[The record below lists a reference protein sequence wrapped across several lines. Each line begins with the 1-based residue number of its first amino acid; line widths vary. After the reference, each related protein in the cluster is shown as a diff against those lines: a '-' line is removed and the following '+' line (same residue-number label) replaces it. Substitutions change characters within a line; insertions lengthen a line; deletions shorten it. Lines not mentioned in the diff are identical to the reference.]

1 MAQMTV
7 QPREIP
13 PSKDGSNGGGGP
25 VWQTLSVDEA
35 LRQQGS
41 DAAHGLSAAEAASR
55 LEKYGPNA
63 FAQAKK
69 APGWLQFARQY
80 KDTMQ
85 IVLLVAGLISGFI
98 VHQWGSALMLL
109 LLTVVNALLG
119 MRQEGKAEASIAA
132 LQKMM
137 IIKAKVRRDGQ
148 LTELPAEQLV
158 PGDVVVLEAG
168 DRVPAD
174 GRIIRS
180 ATLEIAEAA
189 LTGESVPVGKTTEPV
204 AKADTPLGDRTDM
217 AYMNTE
223 VTRGAG
229 EIVVTATGMSTEVGH
244 ISGLLQA
251 EGIEKTPLTKEL
263 DTLTNQIL
271 IIAAVALLASTL
283 IGLSRGIPWETLFVN
298 GIAFAVGAI
307 PTGLPMVVTYLLA
320 VGAIALAEAGA
331 IMKRL
336 RSVETLGST
345 TAANSD
351 KTGTLTLNQMT
362 ATELVLPGRRF
373 AITGEGYSTSG
384 QITGLGDTN
393 PMDLTPY
400 LHPMAL
406 AADAVAKQGELVG
419 DPTEGALVVLAA
431 KGGVDPVTVR
441 EAYPRL
447 AEVPFDAAYKLM
459 ATFHRMK
466 DEDGRE
472 VVRCMVKGAPDQL
485 LGRSSYALDADQK
498 KVEIGPL
505 RPEFE
510 AANERL
516 GKQGLRVMAVARR
529 DLDPAT
535 FDPSGDLLSLVTDL
549 TMLGLVGIIDP
560 PRPEVKVAIA
570 KAKEAGI
577 RVRMITGDHAVTA
590 AAIARELGIDGR
602 ALTGAEFAALS
613 DDDLQKQI
621 PEIGVIARVTPEDK
635 VRLVDLLKRTG
646 NVVAMTGDGVNDAPA
661 LKAADIGVAMGIT
674 GTDVSKEAAVMVLTD
689 DNFATIIRAIEIGR
703 KLYENLMKYIRLQM
717 ASLFGFI
724 ALFLVAAILN
734 ILHGAPISALGVL
747 WVNFTVIVFMAIG
760 LGTGEASPDIMSRP
774 PRQVGAKIIP
784 RRLMTILVV
793 AGVAMALSTL
803 ATTEFAVISGWGDAV
818 AQTIALTT
826 FSFACIFLGLACNDE
841 LTTVFSKDLLDND
854 TLVKWTGW
862 SVLATFLIVELELM
876 NRLFGTTGL
885 DVGQWVLCAVA
896 GSLVLWVMEV
906 VKIFQRRS
914 ASSSQVAEASQAPA
928 IAGSSADGR

>member
-1 MAQMTV
+1 MAQTTV
-7 QPREIP
+7 EPRVKQP
-13 PSKDGSNGGGGP
+13 STNGANGVGP
-25 VWQTLSVDEA
+25 AWQTLAVDEA
-35 LRQQGS
+35 LRQQGT

-55 LEKYGPNA
+55 LQQFGPNS

-69 APGWLQFARQY
+69 TPGWLQFVRQY

-85 IVLLVAGLISGFI
+85 IVLVVAAAVSGLV
-98 VHQWGSALMLL
+98 VQQWASALMLL
-109 LLTVVNALLG
+109 LLTIVNALLG

-158 PGDVVVLEAG
+158 PGDVVALEAG

-174 GRIIRS
+174 GRIIRA

-189 LTGESVPVGKTTEPV
+189 LTGESLPVSKSMEAV

-229 EIVVTATGMSTEVGH
+229 EIVVTATGMATEVGH
-244 ISGLLQA
+244 ISGLLQS

-263 DTLTNQIL
+263 DSLTNQIL
-271 IIAAVALLASTL
+271 IIAGVALAASTL
-283 IGLSRGIPWETLFVN
+283 LGLSRGVPWETLFVN
-298 GIAFAVGAI
+298 GIAFAIGAI

-320 VGAIALAEAGA
+320 IGAVALAEAGA

-393 PMDLTPY
+393 PMDLAPY
-400 LHPMAL
+400 LLPMAL
-406 AADAVAKQGELVG
+406 ASDAVAKNGSLVG

-431 KGGVDPVTVR
+431 KGGVDPSTVR

-447 AEVPFDAAYKLM
+447 AVLPFDSAYKLM

-466 DEDGRE
+466 DENGRE
-472 VVRCMVKGAPDQL
+472 VVRCLVKGAPDQL
-485 LGRSSYALDADQK
+485 LGRASYGLDANQRQ
-498 KVEIGPL
+498 VEIGSVRL
-505 RPEFE
+505 ELE

-516 GKQGLRVMAVARR
+516 GTQGLRVMAVARR
-529 DLDPAT
+529 DFDPAT
-535 FDPSGDLLSLVTDL
+535 FDPSGDMLALVTNL
-549 TMLGLVGIIDP
+549 TMLALVGIIDP
-560 PRPEVKVAIA
+560 PRPEAKTAIA
-570 KAKEAGI
+570 KAKAAGI
-577 RVRMITGDHAVTA
+577 RARMITGDHAVTA
-590 AAIARELGIDGR
+590 AAIARELGIEGR
-602 ALTGAEFAALS
+602 AITGAQFAALS
-613 DDDLQKQI
+613 DDELINQI

-635 VRLVDLLKRTG
+635 VRLVDILKRTG

-674 GTDVSKEAAVMVLTD
+674 GTDVSKEAAVMILTD
-689 DNFATIIRAIEIGR
+689 DNFATIIKAIEIGR
-703 KLYENLMKYIRLQM
+703 KLYDNLMKYIRLQM

-724 ALFLVAAILN
+724 AVFLVSALLN
-734 ILHGAPISALGVL
+734 ILSGAPISALGVL
-747 WVNFTVIVFMAIG
+747 WVNFTVIVFLAIG
-760 LGTGEASPDIMSRP
+760 LGLGAGSPDIMNRP
-774 PRQVGAKIIP
+774 PRKVGAKIIP
-784 RRLMTILVV
+784 RGLMMILVL
-793 AGVAMALSTL
+793 AGLAMAASTL
-803 ATTEFAVISGWGDAV
+803 FTTQYAIIAGWGNPV

-826 FSFACIFLGLACNDE
+826 FSFACLFLGLACNDE
-841 LTTVFSKDLLDND
+841 LTSVFSRDLLHND
-854 TLVKWTGW
+854 KLMQMAGW
-862 SVLATFLIVELELM
+862 SILAIFLIVEMDFL
-876 NRLFGTTGL
+876 NRLFATTNL
-885 DVGQWVLCAVA
+885 NVGQWVFCAVA
-896 GSLVLWVMEV
+896 GSLVLWVMEL
-906 VKIFQRRS
+906 VKIFQRHAA
-914 ASSSQVAEASQAPA
+914 ASRRAAAEASVAPTVA
-928 IAGSSADGR
+928 

>member
-1 MAQMTV
+1 MAQTTV
-7 QPREIP
+7 EPRGNQA
-13 PSKDGSNGGGGP
+13 STNGASGDGP
-25 VWQTLSVDEA
+25 AWQTLSVDEA
-35 LRQQGS
+35 LRQEGS

-55 LEKYGPNA
+55 LQKFGPNA

-69 APGWLQFARQY
+69 APGWLQFVRQY

-85 IVLLVAGLISGFI
+85 IVLLVAGVISGFI
-98 VHQWGSALMLL
+98 VHQWGSALMLV
-109 LLTVVNALLG
+109 LLTIVNALLG

-137 IIKAKVRRDGQ
+137 IIKAKVRRDGE
-148 LTELPAEQLV
+148 LVILPAEQLV

-174 GRIIRS
+174 GRIITS

-189 LTGESVPVGKTTEPV
+189 LTGESLPVSKSTEAI

-229 EIVVTATGMSTEVGH
+229 EIVVTATGMATEVGH
-244 ISGLLQA
+244 ISGLLQG

-263 DTLTNQIL
+263 DSLTNQIL
-271 IIAAVALLASTL
+271 IIAAVALLISTL
-283 IGLSRGIPWETLFVN
+283 IGFSRGVPWETLFVN

-307 PTGLPMVVTYLLA
+307 PTGLPMVITYLLA
-320 VGAIALAEAGA
+320 MGAIALAEAGA

-400 LHPMAL
+400 LLPMAL
-406 AADAVAKQGELVG
+406 ASDAVAKQGQLVG
-419 DPTEGALVVLAA
+419 DPTEGALIVLAS

-441 EAYPRL
+441 EMYPRL
-447 AEVPFDAAYKLM
+447 AVLPFDSAYKLM

-485 LGRSSYALDADQK
+485 IGRSAYGLTGDQER
-498 KVEIGPL
+498 VDINSL
-505 RPEFE
+505 RLELE

-516 GKQGLRVMAVARR
+516 GAQGLRVMAVARR
-529 DLDPAT
+529 DFDPAT
-535 FDPSGDLLSLVTDL
+535 FDPSGDMLSLVTDL
-549 TMLGLVGIIDP
+549 TMLALVGIIDP
-560 PRPEVKVAIA
+560 PRPEVKIAIA
-570 KAKEAGI
+570 KAKAAGI

-590 AAIARELGIDGR
+590 AAIAGVLGIDGR
-602 ALTGAEFAALS
+602 AITGAQFAALS
-613 DDDLQKQI
+613 DDDLKQQI
-621 PEIGVIARVTPEDK
+621 DEIGVIARVTPEDK
-635 VRLVDLLKRTG
+635 VRLVDILKQKG

-674 GTDVSKEAAVMVLTD
+674 GTDVSKEAAVMILTD
-689 DNFATIIRAIEIGR
+689 DNFATIIKAIEIGR
-703 KLYENLMKYIRLQM
+703 TLYDNLMTYIRLQM

-724 ALFLVAAILN
+724 VLFLVASLFN
-734 ILHGAPISALGVL
+734 ILSGAPISALGVL
-747 WVNFTVIVFMAIG
+747 WVNFTVIVFLAIG
-760 LGTGEASPDIMSRP
+760 LGTGEASPAIMDRP
-774 PRQVGAKIIP
+774 PRQSGVKIIP
-784 RRLMTILVV
+784 RGLMAILVL
-793 AGVAMALSTL
+793 AGIAMAVSTL
-803 ATTEFAVISGWGDAV
+803 VITQYALMMGWGNLV
-818 AQTIALTT
+818 AQTISLTT
-826 FSFACIFLGLACNDE
+826 FSFACIFLGLACNDD
-841 LTTVFSKDLLDND
+841 LTSVFSRDLLHND
-854 TLVKWTGW
+854 TLMKWTGW
-862 SVLATFLIVELELM
+862 SLLATFLVVELDLL
-876 NRLFGTTGL
+876 NRLFLTVGL
-885 DVGQWVLCAVA
+885 SVGQWVLCAVA
-896 GSLVLWVMEV
+896 GSLVLWVMEI

-914 ASSSQVAEASQAPA
+914 AASKRPAAATDAPA
-928 IAGSSADGR
+928 LAGH

>member
-1 MAQMTV
+1 
-7 QPREIP
+7 
-13 PSKDGSNGGGGP
+13 
-25 VWQTLSVDEA
+25 
-35 LRQQGS
+35 
-41 DAAHGLSAAEAASR
+41 
-55 LEKYGPNA
+55 
-63 FAQAKK
+63 
-69 APGWLQFARQY
+69 
-80 KDTMQ
+80 
-85 IVLLVAGLISGFI
+85 
-98 VHQWGSALMLL
+98 MLL
-109 LLTVVNALLG
+109 LLTIVNALLG

-158 PGDVVVLEAG
+158 PGDVVALEAG

-174 GRIIRS
+174 GRIIRA

-189 LTGESVPVGKTTEPV
+189 LTGESLPVSKSMEAV

-229 EIVVTATGMSTEVGH
+229 EIVVTATGMATEVGH
-244 ISGLLQA
+244 ISGLLQS

-263 DTLTNQIL
+263 DSLTNQIL
-271 IIAAVALLASTL
+271 IIAGVALAASTL
-283 IGLSRGIPWETLFVN
+283 LGLSRGVPWETLFVN
-298 GIAFAVGAI
+298 GIAFAIGAI

-320 VGAIALAEAGA
+320 IGAVALAEAGA

-393 PMDLTPY
+393 PMDLAPY
-400 LHPMAL
+400 LLPMAL
-406 AADAVAKQGELVG
+406 ASDAVAKNGSLVG

-431 KGGVDPVTVR
+431 KGGVDPSTVR

-447 AEVPFDAAYKLM
+447 AVLPFDSAYKLM

-472 VVRCMVKGAPDQL
+472 VVRCLVKGAPDQL
-485 LGRSSYALDADQK
+485 LGRSSYGLDANQRQ
-498 KVEIGPL
+498 VEIGSVRL
-505 RPEFE
+505 ELE

-516 GKQGLRVMAVARR
+516 GTQGLRVMAVARR
-529 DLDPAT
+529 DFDPAT
-535 FDPSGDLLSLVTDL
+535 FDPSGDMLALVTNL
-549 TMLGLVGIIDP
+549 TMLALVGIIDP
-560 PRPEVKVAIA
+560 PRPEAKTAIA
-570 KAKEAGI
+570 KAKAAGI
-577 RVRMITGDHAVTA
+577 RARMITGDHAVTA
-590 AAIARELGIDGR
+590 AAIARELGIEGR
-602 ALTGAEFAALS
+602 AITGAQFAALS
-613 DDDLQKQI
+613 DDELINQI

-635 VRLVDLLKRTG
+635 VRLVDILKRTG

-674 GTDVSKEAAVMVLTD
+674 GTDVSKEAAVMILTD
-689 DNFATIIRAIEIGR
+689 DNFATIIKAIEIGR
-703 KLYENLMKYIRLQM
+703 KLYDNLMKYIRLQM

-724 ALFLVAAILN
+724 AVFLVSALLN
-734 ILHGAPISALGVL
+734 ILSGAPISALGVL
-747 WVNFTVIVFMAIG
+747 WVNFTVIVFLAIG
-760 LGTGEASPDIMSRP
+760 LGLGAGSPDIMKRP
-774 PRQVGAKIIP
+774 PRKVGAKIIP
-784 RRLMTILVV
+784 RGLMMILVL
-793 AGVAMALSTL
+793 AGLAMAASTL
-803 ATTEFAVISGWGDAV
+803 FTTQYAVIAGWGNPV

-826 FSFACIFLGLACNDE
+826 FSFACLFLGLACNDE
-841 LTTVFSKDLLDND
+841 LTSVFSRDLLHND
-854 TLVKWTGW
+854 KLMQMAGW
-862 SVLATFLIVELELM
+862 SILAIFLIVEMDFL
-876 NRLFGTTGL
+876 NRLFATTNL
-885 DVGQWVLCAVA
+885 NVGQWVFCAVA
-896 GSLVLWVMEV
+896 GSLVLWVMEL
-906 VKIFQRRS
+906 VKIFQRHAA
-914 ASSSQVAEASQAPA
+914 ASRRAAAEASVAPTVA
-928 IAGSSADGR
+928 

>member
-1 MAQMTV
+1 MAQTTV
-7 QPREIP
+7 EPREKQ
-13 PSKDGSNGGGGP
+13 PSKDGSNGAGGP
-25 VWQTLSVDEA
+25 VWQTLSIDEA

-69 APGWLQFARQY
+69 TPGWLQFVRQY

-98 VHQWGSALMLL
+98 VQQWGSALMLL

-148 LTELPAEQLV
+148 LVELPAEQIV
-158 PGDVVVLEAG
+158 PGDVVHLDAG

-174 GRIIRS
+174 GRIINS

-189 LTGESVPVGKTTEPV
+189 LTGESVPVAKTTEPV

-229 EIVVTATGMSTEVGH
+229 EVLVTATGMKTEVGH
-244 ISGLLQA
+244 ISGMLQT

-263 DTLTNQIL
+263 DALTNQIL

-283 IGLSRGIPWETLFVN
+283 IGLSRGVPWETLFVN

-320 VGAIALAEAGA
+320 IGAIALAEAGA

-384 QITGLGDTN
+384 KIAGLGDTN

-406 AADAVAKQGELVG
+406 ASDAVVKQGALVG

-441 EAYPRL
+441 DQYPRL
-447 AEVPFDAAYKLM
+447 AVLPFDSAYKLM
-459 ATFHRMK
+459 ATFHQMT
-466 DEDGRE
+466 DQAGRE
-472 VVRCMVKGAPDQL
+472 VVRCLVKGAPDQL
-485 LGRSSYALDADQK
+485 LGRSSHGLDVDQK
-498 KVEIGPL
+498 QVEIGSL
-505 RPEFE
+505 RGEFE
-510 AANERL
+510 AENERL
-516 GKQGLRVMAVARR
+516 GKQGLRVMAVAHR
-529 DLDPAT
+529 DLEPAT
-535 FDPSGDLLSLVTDL
+535 FDPAGDLLSLVTDL
-549 TMLGLVGIIDP
+549 TMLALVGIIDP

-570 KAKEAGI
+570 KAKAAGI

-590 AAIARELGIDGR
+590 AAIARELGIEGR
-602 ALTGAEFAALS
+602 AITGAQFAALS
-613 DDDLQKQI
+613 DDELQQQI
-621 PEIGVIARVTPEDK
+621 GEIGVIARVTPEDK
-635 VRLVDLLKRTG
+635 VRLVDILKRTG

-703 KLYENLMKYIRLQM
+703 KLYDNLMKYIRLQM

-724 ALFLVAAILN
+724 AVFLVAAVLN
-734 ILHGAPISALGVL
+734 ILQGAPISALGVL
-747 WVNFTVIVFMAIG
+747 WVNFTVIVFLAIG
-760 LGTGEASPDIMSRP
+760 LGLGAGSPNIMDRP
-774 PRQVGAKIIP
+774 PRQVGVKIIP
-784 RRLMTILVV
+784 GGLMAILVV
-793 AGVAMALSTL
+793 AGIAMAVSTL
-803 ATTEFAVISGWGDAV
+803 VTTQYAIIAGWGDMV

-826 FSFACIFLGLACNDE
+826 FSFACIFLGVACHDE
-841 LTTVFSKDLLDND
+841 LTTVFSRDLLHND
-854 TLVKWTGW
+854 KLMQMTGW
-862 SVLATFLIVELELM
+862 AVLATFLVVELDLL
-876 NRLFGTTGL
+876 NRLFGTTNL
-885 DVGQWVLCAVA
+885 SVGQWVLCAVV
-896 GSLVLWVMEV
+896 GSLVLWFMEI
-906 VKIFQRRS
+906 VKIFHRRS
-914 ASSSQVAEASQAPA
+914 AGSKRTTDAAGTAPA
-928 IAGSSADGR
+928 LAGS

>member
-1 MAQMTV
+1 M
-7 QPREIP
+7 
-13 PSKDGSNGGGGP
+13 
-25 VWQTLSVDEA
+25 LSIDEV
-35 LRQQGS
+35 LLQQGS

-55 LEKYGPNA
+55 LQKYGPNA

-69 APGWLQFARQY
+69 APVWLQFVRQY

-85 IVLLVAGLISGFI
+85 IVLLVAGIISGFV
-98 VHQWGSALMLL
+98 VHQWGSALMLV

-148 LTELPAEQLV
+148 LMELAAEQLV

-174 GRIIRS
+174 GRIIRA

-189 LTGESVPVGKTTEPV
+189 LTGESLPVSKSTDAVGSP
-204 AKADTPLGDRTDM
+204 DTPLGDRTDM

-229 EIVVTATGMSTEVGH
+229 EIVVTATGMATEVGH
-244 ISGLLQA
+244 ISGMLQQ

-271 IIAAVALLASTL
+271 IIAAVALLISTL
-283 IGLSRGIPWETLFVN
+283 IGLSRGVPWETLFVN

-320 VGAIALAEAGA
+320 IGAIALAEAGA

-362 ATELVLPGRRF
+362 ATELMLPGRRF
-373 AITGEGYSTSG
+373 AITGEGYSTAG

-393 PMDLTPY
+393 QTDLTPY
-400 LHPMAL
+400 LMPMAL
-406 AADAVAKQGELVG
+406 ASDAVAKQGQLVG

-431 KGGVDPVTVR
+431 KGGIDPVTAR
-441 EAYPRL
+441 ETYPRL
-447 AEVPFDAAYKLM
+447 AVLPFDAAYKLM
-459 ATFHRMK
+459 ATFHSVK
-466 DEDGRE
+466 DENGRE
-472 VVRCMVKGAPDQL
+472 IVRCMVKGAPDQL
-485 LGRSSYALDADQK
+485 LNRSSYGLDADQK
-498 KVEIGPL
+498 QVDISTL
-505 RPEFE
+505 RLEFE

-516 GKQGLRVMAVARR
+516 GAQGLRVMAVARR
-529 DLDPAT
+529 DFDPAT
-535 FDPSGDLLSLVTDL
+535 FDSSADLLTLMTDL

-570 KAKEAGI
+570 KAKDAGI

-602 ALTGAEFAALS
+602 AITGAQFAAFS
-613 DDDLQKQI
+613 DDELQRQI

-635 VRLVDLLKRTG
+635 VRLVDILKRTG

-703 KLYENLMKYIRLQM
+703 KLYDNLMKYIRLQM

-724 ALFLVAAILN
+724 TLFLVAALFN
-734 ILHGAPISALGVL
+734 ILQGAPISALGVL

-760 LGTGEASPDIMSRP
+760 LGTGEASPNIMSRP
-774 PRQVGAKIIP
+774 PRQTGVKIIP
-784 RRLMTILVV
+784 NGLMAILVV
-793 AGVAMALSTL
+793 AGIAMAVSTL
-803 ATTEFAVISGWGDAV
+803 VTTQYAILIGWGNVV

-841 LTTVFSKDLLDND
+841 LTSVFNGDLLHND

-862 SVLATFLIVELELM
+862 SLVATFLIVELNML
-876 NRLFGTTGL
+876 NRLFETANL

-896 GSLVLWVMEV
+896 GSLVLWVMEI
-906 VKIFQRRS
+906 VKIFKRRS
-914 ASSSQVAEASQAPA
+914 ASASQAAATSAAPA
-928 IAGSSADGR
+928 AA

>member
-1 MAQMTV
+1 MAQTTV
-7 QPREIP
+7 EPRERQ
-13 PSKDGSNGGGGP
+13 PSSNGASGDGP
-25 VWQTLSVDEA
+25 AWQTLTVDEA
-35 LRQQGS
+35 LRQEGT

-55 LEKYGPNA
+55 LQKFGPNA
-63 FAQAKK
+63 FTQAKK
-69 APGWLQFARQY
+69 APGWLLFARQY

-85 IVLLVAGLISGFI
+85 IVLLVAGVISGVV
-98 VHQWGSALMLL
+98 VHQWGSALMLV

-137 IIKAKVRRDGQ
+137 IIKAKVRRDGE
-148 LTELPAEQLV
+148 LTVLPAEQLV
-158 PGDVVVLEAG
+158 PGDVVALEAG

-174 GRIIRS
+174 GRIITA

-189 LTGESVPVGKTTEPV
+189 LTGESLPVSKTTEPL

-229 EIVVTATGMSTEVGH
+229 EIVVTATGMATEVGH
-244 ISGLLQA
+244 ISGMLQA

-263 DTLTNQIL
+263 DSLTNQIL

-283 IGLSRGIPWETLFVN
+283 LGLSRGIPWETLSVN

-362 ATELVLPGRRF
+362 ATEMVLPGHRF
-373 AITGEGYSTSG
+373 TITGEGYSTSG
-384 QITGLGDTN
+384 KITGLGDSN
-393 PMDLTPY
+393 PSDLTPF
-400 LHPMAL
+400 LLPMAL
-406 AADAVAKQGELVG
+406 ASDAVAKQGQLVG

-441 EAYPRL
+441 EEYPRIGL
-447 AEVPFDAAYKLM
+447 VPFDSAYKLM
-459 ATFHRMK
+459 ATFHHMK
-466 DEDGRE
+466 DADGRA
-472 VVRCMVKGAPDQL
+472 VVRCLVKGAPDQL
-485 LGRSSYALDADQK
+485 LGRASYGLDANQQQVDIAT
-498 KVEIGPL
+498 VRLEL
-505 RPEFE
+505 E

-516 GKQGLRVMAVARR
+516 GMQGLRVMAVARR

-535 FDPSGDLLSLVTDL
+535 FDPSGDLLSLVNGL
-549 TMLGLVGIIDP
+549 TMLALVGIIDP
-560 PRPEVKVAIA
+560 PRPEAKVAIA
-570 KAKEAGI
+570 KAKSAGI
-577 RVRMITGDHAVTA
+577 RARMITGDHAVTA

-602 ALTGAEFAALS
+602 AITGAEFAALS
-613 DDDLQKQI
+613 DDELQTQI
-621 PEIGVIARVTPEDK
+621 DEIGVIARVTPEDK
-635 VRLVDLLKRTG
+635 VRLVDILKRKG

-724 ALFLVAAILN
+724 VLFLVAAIFN
-734 ILHGAPISALGVL
+734 ILSGAPISALGVL
-747 WVNFTVIVFMAIG
+747 WVNFTVIVFMALG
-760 LGTGEASPDIMSRP
+760 LGTGEASSEIMNRP
-774 PRQVGAKIIP
+774 PRQVGVKIIP
-784 RRLMTILVV
+784 RGLMAILVL
-793 AGVAMALSTL
+793 AGIAMALSTL
-803 ATTEFAVISGWGDAV
+803 VTAQYALVAGWGIPV

-841 LTTVFSKDLLDND
+841 LTSVFSRDLLNND
-854 TLVKWTGW
+854 TLTKWTGW
-862 SVLATFLIVELELM
+862 AILATFLVVELDLA
-876 NRLFGTTGL
+876 NRLFGTTDL
-885 DVGQWVLCAVA
+885 NVGQWVLCAVA
-896 GSLVLWVMEV
+896 GSVVLWVMEI
-906 VKIFQRRS
+906 VKIFKRRS
-914 ASSSQVAEASQAPA
+914 AASRETADTTGAPVP
-928 IAGSSADGR
+928 AGS

>member
-1 MAQMTV
+1 MAQVTV
-7 QPREIP
+7 DPREKR
-13 PSKDGSNGGGGP
+13 PSTNGSDGGGGP
-25 VWQTLSVDEA
+25 AWQTLRVDEA

-41 DAAHGLSAAEAASR
+41 DATLGLSAAEAASR
-55 LEKYGPNA
+55 LKQYGPNT

-69 APGWLQFARQY
+69 TPGWLQFVRQY

-85 IVLLVAGLISGFI
+85 IVLVVAGLVSGFI
-98 VHQWGSALMLL
+98 VHQWGAALILL
-109 LLTVVNALLG
+109 LLTIANALLG

-148 LTELPAEQLV
+148 LTQIPAEELV
-158 PGDVVVLEAG
+158 PGDVVALEAG

-174 GRIIRS
+174 GRIIL
-180 ATLEIAEAA
+180 AANLEIAEAA
-189 LTGESVPVGKTTEPV
+189 LTGESLPV
-204 AKADTPLGDRTDM
+204 AKSMEPIEKADTPLGDRTDM

-229 EIVVTATGMSTEVGH
+229 EIVVTGTGMATEVGH
-244 ISGLLQA
+244 ISGMLQST
-251 EGIEKTPLTKEL
+251 GIEKTPLTKEL
-263 DTLTNQIL
+263 DSLTDQIL
-271 IIAAVALLASTL
+271 IIAGLALAASTL
-283 IGLSRGIPWETLFVN
+283 LGLSRGVPWETLFVN
-298 GIAFAVGAI
+298 GIAFAIGAI

-320 VGAIALAEAGA
+320 IGAVALAEAGA

-373 AITGEGYSTSG
+373 AATGEGYSTSG

-400 LHPMAL
+400 LLPMTL
-406 AADAVAKQGELVG
+406 ASDAVAKQGALVG

-431 KGGVDPVTVR
+431 KGGIDAPTAR
-441 EAYPRL
+441 EEYPRL
-447 AEVPFDAAYKLM
+447 ALVPFDSAYKLM

-466 DEDGRE
+466 DADGRE
-472 VVRCMVKGAPDQL
+472 VIRCMVKGAPDQL
-485 LGRSSYALDADQK
+485 IGRSSYGLDTNQNQ
-498 KVEIGPL
+498 VEIGSL
-505 RPEFE
+505 RLELE

-516 GKQGLRVMAVARR
+516 GTQGLRVMAVARR

-535 FDPSGDLLSLVTDL
+535 FDPSGDLLALVTDL
-549 TMLGLVGIIDP
+549 TMLALVGIIDP
-560 PRPEVKVAIA
+560 PRPEAKVAIA
-570 KAKEAGI
+570 KAKAAGI
-577 RVRMITGDHAVTA
+577 RARMITGDHAVTA

-602 ALTGAEFAALS
+602 AITGAEFAALS
-613 DDDLQKQI
+613 DDDLKKQI
-621 PEIGVIARVTPEDK
+621 DEIGVIARVTPEDK
-635 VRLVDLLKRTG
+635 VRLVTVLKETG

-703 KLYENLMKYIRLQM
+703 KLYDNLMKYIRLQM

-724 ALFLVAAILN
+724 VVFLAAAIFN
-734 ILHGAPISALGVL
+734 ILSGAPISALGVL

-760 LGTGEASPDIMSRP
+760 LGLGAASPDIMERP
-774 PRQVGAKIIP
+774 PRKVGVKIIP
-784 RRLMTILVV
+784 GKLMAILVL
-793 AGVAMALSTL
+793 AGIAMAVSTL
-803 ATTEFAVISGWGDAV
+803 ATTQYAIIAGWGNPV

-826 FSFACIFLGLACNDE
+826 FSFACLFLGLACNDE
-841 LTTVFSKDLLDND
+841 LTTVFSRNVLEND
-854 TLVKWTGW
+854 KLTQMAGW
-862 SVLATFLIVELELM
+862 SVLAIFLIVELDLL
-876 NRLFGTTGL
+876 NRLFGTTDL
-885 DVGQWVLCAVA
+885 NVGQWVLCIVA
-896 GSLVLWVMEV
+896 GSVVLWVMEI
-906 VKIFQRRS
+906 VKIFQRHS
-914 ASSSQVAEASQAPA
+914 AASKRTTADTTEAPA
-928 IAGSSADGR
+928 VA